1 MLVFGNL
8 SIQGSMMKPLSSAV
22 KTVLLL
28 ATMSPTLVV
37 AQTTLITNIQGY
49 TLNGKSLER
58 FSAIAFTDDKIDK
71 IYSSEEQL
79 PNAKN
84 ITVIDG
90 KGKTLIPGLIDSHG
104 HILSYGLSLLQADLV
119 NTTSAQDAVNKTLN
133 YAKNNTQLTWIQG
146 RGWNQTQWPSNAFPT
161 AASLDKY
168 FPDQPVWLARVD
180 GHAGWAN
187 SKAMA
192 LAGITKDTL
201 SPDGGE
207 IIKDKNGMPTGV
219 FIDNAMDLINKSI
232 APLTVKEQKQ
242 VLVKAMNSLASFG
255 LTSVHDAGID
265 TDNLN
270 AFKALSQENAMSIR
284 VNAMLYLPSP
294 NWQQTLASGQ
304 YRSKD
309 DMFTFNSVKIQADGA
324 LGSRGASLIED
335 YSDHAG
341 HKGLLLN
348 TPKAFENLVDTSM
361 RLGFQVN
368 SHAIGDNA
376 NKLVLDTYEKYI
388 KATKTKGLRHRVE
401 HAQVLRIEDI
411 PRFAELD
418 VIAAMQATHATSDKN
433 MAQERLGP
441 TRILG
446 AYAWR
451 KLLNANAIIAAGSD
465 FPVESPNPF
474 FGLHASITRQDHTNS
489 PQGGWFADEK
499 MTPLEAFRSFTLDA
513 AYSGHQENIIGSLA
527 KGKKADFILL
537 DRNIFTMPEQ
547 DIWQVSVDKTWV
559 DGKLVYKKK

>member
-22 KTVLLL
+22 KTMLLL

-219 FIDNAMDLINKSI
+219 FIDNAMDLINQSI
-232 APLTVKEQKQ
+232 APLTVQEQKQ
-242 VLVKAMNSLASFG
+242 VLVKAMDSLASFG

-294 NWQQTLASGQ
+294 NWQQTLDNGQ

-324 LGSRGASLIED
+324 LGSRGAALIED

-388 KATKTKGLRHRVE
+388 KATKTKDLRHRVE

-411 PRFAELD
+411 PRFSELD

-499 MTPLEAFRSFTLDA
+499 MTPLEAFRSFTIDA

-547 DIWQVSVDKTWV
+547 DIWQVTVDKTWV

>member
-219 FIDNAMDLINKSI
+219 FIDNAMDLINQSI
-232 APLTVKEQKQ
+232 APLTVQEQKQ
-242 VLVKAMNSLASFG
+242 VLVKAMDSLASFG

-294 NWQQTLASGQ
+294 NWQQTLDNGQ

-324 LGSRGASLIED
+324 LGSRGAALIED

-388 KATKTKGLRHRVE
+388 KATKTKDLRHRVE

-411 PRFAELD
+411 PRFSELD

-499 MTPLEAFRSFTLDA
+499 MTPLEAFRSFTIDA

-547 DIWQVSVDKTWV
+547 DIWQVTVDKTWV

>member
-1 MLVFGNL
+1 
-8 SIQGSMMKPLSSAV
+8 MKSLSSAV
-22 KTVLLL
+22 KVALFL
-28 ATMSPTLVV
+28 ATLSP
-37 AQTTLITNIQGY
+37 AIAIAKTTLITNIQGY
-49 TLNGKSLER
+49 TINGQNLES

-71 IYSSEEQL
+71 IYSAKDAL
-79 PNAKN
+79 PSSNK
-84 ITVIDG
+84 ITIIDG
-90 KGKTLIPGLIDSHG
+90 EGKTLIPGLIDSHG
-104 HILSYGLSLLQADLV
+104 HILSYGLSLLRADLV
-119 NTTSAQDAVNKTLN
+119 NTTSEQDAINKTLD
-133 YAKNNTQLTWIQG
+133 YAKNNTELTWIQG

-161 AASLDKY
+161 AESLDKY
-168 FPDQPVWLARVD
+168 FPDQPVWLDRVD

-192 LAGITKDTL
+192 LAGITKDTV

-242 VLVKAMNSLASFG
+242 VLVKAMDSLASFG

-324 LGSRGASLIED
+324 LGSRGAALIED

-348 TPKAFENLVDTSM
+348 TPKEFENLVDTSM
-361 RLGFQVN
+361 QQGFQVN
-368 SHAIGDNA
+368 SHAIGDHA

-388 KATKTKGLRHRVE
+388 KATKTGALRHRVE

-433 MAQERLGP
+433 MAQDRLGP
-441 TRILG
+441 NRILG

-451 KLLNANAIIAAGSD
+451 KLLDANAVIAAGSD

-474 FGLHASITRQDHTNS
+474 FGLHASITRQDHKNS

-499 MTPLEAFRSFTLDA
+499 MTPLESFRSFTLDA

-537 DRNIFTMPEQ
+537 DKNLFTIPEQ
-547 DIWQVSVDKTWV
+547 DIWTIKVDKTWV
-559 DGKLVYKKK
+559 NGKLVYKK

>member
-22 KTVLLL
+22 KTMLLL

-207 IIKDKNGMPTGV
+207 IIKDKNGIPTGV
-219 FIDNAMDLINKSI
+219 FIDNAMDLINQSI
-232 APLTVKEQKQ
+232 APLTVQEQKQ
-242 VLVKAMNSLASFG
+242 VLVKAMDSLASFG

-294 NWQQTLASGQ
+294 NWQQTLDNGQ

-324 LGSRGASLIED
+324 LGSRGAALIED

-388 KATKTKGLRHRVE
+388 KATKTKDLRHRVE

-411 PRFAELD
+411 PRFSELD

-499 MTPLEAFRSFTLDA
+499 MTPLEAFRSFTIDA

-547 DIWQVSVDKTWV
+547 DIWQVTVDKTWV

>member
-1 MLVFGNL
+1 MLVFAHL
-8 SIQGSMMKPLSSAV
+8 SIQGSIMKSLSSAV
-22 KTVLLL
+22 KAALFL
-28 ATMSPTLVV
+28 ATLSP
-37 AQTTLITNIQGY
+37 AIAIAKTTLITNIQGY
-49 TLNGKSLER
+49 TINGQNLES

-71 IYSSEEQL
+71 IYSAKDAL
-79 PNAKN
+79 PSSNK
-84 ITVIDG
+84 ITIIDG
-90 KGKTLIPGLIDSHG
+90 EGKTLIPGLIDSHG
-104 HILSYGLSLLQADLV
+104 HILSYGLSLLRADLV
-119 NTTSAQDAVNKTLN
+119 NTISEQDAINKTLD
-133 YAKNNTQLTWIQG
+133 YAKNNTGLTWIQG

-161 AASLDKY
+161 AESLDKH
-168 FPDQPVWLARVD
+168 FPEQPVWLERVD

-187 SKAMA
+187 STAMA
-192 LAGITKDTL
+192 MAGITKDTV

-242 VLVKAMNSLASFG
+242 VLVKAMDSLASFG

-324 LGSRGASLIED
+324 LGSRGAALIED

-348 TPKAFENLVDTSM
+348 TPKEFENLVDTSM

-368 SHAIGDNA
+368 SHAIGDHA

-388 KATKTKGLRHRVE
+388 KATKTGALRHRVE

-433 MAQERLGP
+433 MAQDRLGP
-441 TRILG
+441 DRILG

-451 KLLNANAIIAAGSD
+451 KLLDANAVIAAGSD

-474 FGLHASITRQDHTNS
+474 FGLHASITRQDHKNS
-489 PQGGWFADEK
+489 PQGGWFSDEK
-499 MTPLEAFRSFTLDA
+499 MTPLESFKSFTLDA

-537 DRNIFTMPEQ
+537 DKNLFTIPEQ
-547 DIWQVSVDKTWV
+547 DIWTIKVDKTWV
-559 DGKLVYKKK
+559 NGKLVYKK

>member
-119 NTTSAQDAVNKTLN
+119 NTTSAQDAVNKTLD

-219 FIDNAMDLINKSI
+219 FIDNAMDLINQSI
-232 APLTVKEQKQ
+232 APLTVQEQKQ
-242 VLVKAMNSLASFG
+242 VLVKAMDSLASFG

-294 NWQQTLASGQ
+294 NWQQTLDNGQ

-324 LGSRGASLIED
+324 LGSRGAALIED

-388 KATKTKGLRHRVE
+388 KATKTKDLRHRVE

-411 PRFAELD
+411 PRFSELD

-499 MTPLEAFRSFTLDA
+499 MTPLEAFRSFTIDA

-547 DIWQVSVDKTWV
+547 DIWQVTVDKTWV